1 MSTPSRAVAGLA
13 LAILTASVGTSAA
26 NVALPA
32 LVTAFTATPGQVQWV
47 VVAYLLAVTS
57 ISVTAGS
64 AGDRWGRRRVLLAG
78 ISIFTVGAVA
88 GALAPSLVTLVIARG
103 VQGVGAAVMT
113 ALPLALARDLVADGR
128 TGRIMGLLGTTSAVG
143 TALGPALG
151 GALIGWGGWT
161 APFWMMALLGAAAL
175 PLAVTVPSARTI
187 TRTRHRFDATGNVL
201 LGAGI
206 ATYALALTAPMPNW
220 PTGTL
225 LGGAAALLIGFL
237 VVERRADAPVLAP
250 ALLRHR
256 TITTGMITNILVA
269 TVMMT
274 TLVVG
279 PYALHDGLQLPLPLV
294 GLVMAVGPVT
304 SAISGVLAGRLVDRT
319 SPPIMITV
327 SLTILTVGAAA
338 LATVPTWW
346 GVAGYIGALFILTP
360 GYQLFLAANN
370 THTLSAT
377 DPTQRGAIAGALG
390 LSRNLGLITGASAMG
405 ALYATL
411 AAESDT
417 AANGPL
423 DAAQTTFFIAA
434 LLAAIAA
441 AASLRASRS
450 LQPRAQTAPR
460 KEQP

>member
-26 NVALPA
+26 NVALPS

-47 VVAYLLAVTS
+47 VVAYLLAITS
-57 ISVTAGS
+57 VSVAVGS

-78 ISIFTVGAVA
+78 IALFTVGAAVC
-88 GALAPSLVTLVIARG
+88 ALAPSLVTLIIART

-113 ALPLALARDLVADGR
+113 ALPLALARDLVADGH

-161 APFWMMALLGAAAL
+161 SPFWMMALLGAAAL
-175 PLAVTVPSARTI
+175 PLALTVPSARTI
-187 TRTRHRFDATGNVL
+187 TRPRHRFDATGNVL

-206 ATYALALTAPMPNW
+206 AAYALALTAPMPNW
-220 PTGTL
+220 PTGPL
-225 LGGAAALLIGFL
+225 LVGAAALLIGFL
-237 VVERRADAPVLAP
+237 AVERRADAPVLPP
-250 ALLRHR
+250 AVLRHR
-256 TITTGMITNILVA
+256 TITTGMITNVLVA

-304 SAISGVLAGRLVDRT
+304 SAISGVLAGRLVDHT
-319 SPPIMITV
+319 SPPVMITL
-327 SLTILTVGAAA
+327 SLIALTVGAAA

-346 GVAGYIGALFILTP
+346 GVAGYIGALFVLTP

-411 AAESDT
+411 AAGSDT
-417 AANGPL
+417 AANRSL
-423 DAAQTTFFIAA
+423 DAAQTTFLIAA

-441 AASLRASRS
+441 ATSLLPSRS
-450 LQPRAQTAPR
+450 LRPRAQTTPR

>member
-47 VVAYLLAVTS
+47 VVAYLLAITS
-57 ISVTAGS
+57 VSVAVGS

-78 ISIFTVGAVA
+78 IALFTVGAAVC
-88 GALAPSLVTLVIARG
+88 ALAPSLVTLIIART

-113 ALPLALARDLVADGR
+113 ALPLALAKDLVVDGH

-151 GALIGWGGWT
+151 GALIGWGGW
-161 APFWMMALLGAAAL
+161 ASPFWMMALLGAAAL
-175 PLAVTVPSARTI
+175 PLALTVPSARTI
-187 TRTRHRFDATGNVL
+187 TRPRHRFDATGNVL
-201 LGAGI
+201 LSAGI

-220 PTGTL
+220 PTTPL
-225 LGGAAALLIGFL
+225 LIGAAALLIGFL
-237 VVERRADAPVLAP
+237 AVERRADAPVLPP
-250 ALLRHR
+250 AVLRHR
-256 TITTGMITNILVA
+256 TITTGMITNVLVA

-279 PYALHDGLQLPLPLV
+279 PYALHDGLQLSLPLV

-304 SAISGVLAGRLVDRT
+304 SAISGVLAGRLVDRS
-319 SPPIMITV
+319 SPPVMITV
-327 SLTILTVGAAA
+327 SLTILTVGTAA
-338 LATVPTWW
+338 LATLPAWW
-346 GVAGYIGALFILTP
+346 GVAGYVAALIILTP

-377 DPTQRGAIAGALG
+377 DSTQRGAIAGALG

-411 AAESDT
+411 AAGSDT
-417 AANGPL
+417 AASGSL
-423 DAAQTTFFIAA
+423 DAAQTTFLIAA

-441 AASLRASRS
+441 ATSLLPSCS
-450 LQPRAQTAPR
+450 LQPRAQTTPR
-460 KEQP
+460 KEHP